1 LIQKFQ
7 FIRNTF
13 LRKEGLMLTERLQK
27 SYPALTKQQKKVAE
41 FFLSQGP
48 EAAFLSV
55 ARLAQQVKT
64 SQASVVR
71 FAKAIGFQGY
81 PELQRELQNWIRQ
94 KISPSRVLQNLM
106 MKAPEENVYRRIFQM
121 DRQNLDETEE
131 ANPQEK
137 LDRAVREI
145 IQAKRIGFIGFR
157 TSQAMAYLLYFFI
170 GRVRKNCELLDDG
183 GNLTNQLM
191 YYGAKDLLLAISF
204 PRYSRLTLEIL
215 KYGKKMGCKII
226 VITDNPVSPVGQ
238 VADVILLAERK
249 SATYFNSFASAVT
262 LVNCL
267 VAGVSLKSKHSLKTL
282 ESFDQIDKGWNHFS
296 R

>member
-1 LIQKFQ
+1 
-7 FIRNTF
+7 
-13 LRKEGLMLTERLQK
+13 
-27 SYPALTKQQKKVAE
+27 
-41 FFLSQGP
+41 
-48 EAAFLSV
+48 
-55 ARLAQQVKT
+55 
-64 SQASVVR
+64 
-71 FAKAIGFQGY
+71 
-81 PELQRELQNWIRQ
+81 
-94 KISPSRVLQNLM
+94 
-106 MKAPEENVYRRIFQM
+106 
-121 DRQNLDETEE
+121 
-131 ANPQEK
+131 
-137 LDRAVREI
+137 
-145 IQAKRIGFIGFR
+145 
-157 TSQAMAYLLYFFI
+157 
-170 GRVRKNCELLDDG
+170 
-183 GNLTNQLM
+183 M

-282 ESFDQIDKGWNHFS
+282 ESFDQIDKGWNHFL

>member
-1 LIQKFQ
+1 LI
-7 FIRNTF
+7 
-13 LRKEGLMLTERLQK
+13 LTEKLK
-27 SYPALTKQQKKVAE
+27 AIYPSLSKQQKKVAD
-41 FFLSQGP
+41 FFLTEGS

-55 ARLAQQVKT
+55 AELARQVRT
-64 SQASVVR
+64 SQATVVR
-71 FAKAIGFQGY
+71 FSRVIGFKGY
-81 PELQRELQNWIRQ
+81 PDLQRELQNWIRQ

-106 MKAPEENVYRRIFQM
+106 IKAPEENVYRRIFQI

-238 VADVILLAERK
+238 MADVILLSERK
-249 SATYFNSFASAVT
+249 SATYFNSLASAVT

-282 ESFDQIDKGWNHFS
+282 ESFDQIDKGWNHFL

>member
-1 LIQKFQ
+1 LI
-7 FIRNTF
+7 
-13 LRKEGLMLTERLQK
+13 LTEKLK
-27 SYPALTKQQKKVAE
+27 AIHPSLSKQQKKVAD
-41 FFLSQGP
+41 FFLTQGA

-55 ARLAQQVKT
+55 AELAHQVRT
-64 SQASVVR
+64 SQATVVR
-71 FAKAIGFQGY
+71 FSRVIGFKGY
-81 PELQRELQNWIRQ
+81 PDLQRELQNWIRQ

-106 MKAPEENVYRRIFQM
+106 IKAPEENVYRRIFQI

-238 VADVILLAERK
+238 MADVILLSERK
-249 SATYFNSFASAVT
+249 SATYFNSLASAVT

-282 ESFDQIDKGWNHFS
+282 ESFDQIDKGWNHFL

>member
-1 LIQKFQ
+1 MI
-7 FIRNTF
+7 
-13 LRKEGLMLTERLQK
+13 LTEKLK
-27 SYPALTKQQKKVAE
+27 AIHPSLSKQQKKVAD
-41 FFLSQGP
+41 FFLTQGA

-55 ARLAQQVKT
+55 AELAHQVRT
-64 SQASVVR
+64 SQATVVR
-71 FAKAIGFQGY
+71 FSRVIGFKGY
-81 PELQRELQNWIRQ
+81 PDLQRELQNWIRQ

-106 MKAPEENVYRRIFQM
+106 IKAPEENVYRRIFQI

-238 VADVILLAERK
+238 MADVILLSERK
-249 SATYFNSFASAVT
+249 SATYFNSLASAVT

-282 ESFDQIDKGWNHFS
+282 ESFDQIDKGWNHFL